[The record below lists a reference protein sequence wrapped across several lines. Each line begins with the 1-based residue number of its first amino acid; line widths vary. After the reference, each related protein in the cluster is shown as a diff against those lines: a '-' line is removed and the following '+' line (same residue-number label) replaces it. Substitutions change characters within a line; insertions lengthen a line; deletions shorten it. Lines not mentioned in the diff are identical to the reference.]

1 MRTALAF
8 VLIAHALAH
17 LPGLLV
23 PWRIA
28 TLAGMPY
35 KTTVLDGTVDLG
47 DVGIRV
53 VGILWLVAAIAIAFG
68 AAGMLAGAS
77 WGSSVALLA
86 ASFSALLCIAGW
98 PEARLGVLVNAGI
111 IVLLFASR
119 RAW

>member
-1 MRTALAF
+1 MRIALAL

-28 TLAGMPY
+28 TLAEMPY

-53 VGILWLVAAIAIAFG
+53 VGFLWLIAAIAITVS
-68 AAGMLAGAS
+68 AGGVLAGAS
-77 WGSSVALLA
+77 WGPSVALLA
-86 ASFSALLCIAGW
+86 ASLSTLLCISGW
-98 PEARLGVLVNAGI
+98 PEARLGLLVNAGI
-111 IVLLFASR
+111 IVLLFFMK
-119 RAW
+119 